1 VETKVAAVKR
11 MASKVEKTEE
21 GSREES
27 WRDWRREETNSD
39 D

>member
-1 VETKVAAVKR
+1 
-11 MASKVEKTEE
+11 MASKAEKTEE

-27 WRDWRREETNSD
+27 WRDWRREETDSD